1 MYFKILL
8 VILFS
13 FVALQDYE
21 NQEYCID
28 NFPLDK
34 EKSNGIGDVAKY
46 GWALSKDFCKTRRI
60 TKDNAVCCYIEIKMS
75 SNFRARGCIEVP
87 QVDYWNIKEFMSE
100 LQSGSYYN
108 YKVYEKYELLKGANI
123 KHIECQNGSF
133 LRIGLLFLFALLL

>member
-13 FVALQDYE
+13 FVALQDY
-21 NQEYCID
+21 NPNDYSICNF
-28 NFPLDK
+28 NFPLKNDK
-34 EKSNGIGDVAKY
+34 AISDVAKY
-46 GWALSKDFCKTRRI
+46 GWALSKDFCKTRI
-60 TKDNAVCCYIEIKMS
+60 TKDDNAVCCYIEIKWS

>member
-13 FVALQDYE
+13 FVALQNYE
-21 NQEYCID
+21 NKANCMD

-34 EKSNGIGDVAKY
+34 EGIDDVAKY
-46 GWALSKDFCKTRRI
+46 GWALSKDFCKTRI
-60 TKDNAVCCYIEIKMS
+60 TDDNAAVCCYIEIKMS

-108 YKVYEKYELLKGANI
+108 YKAYEKYELLKGANI
-123 KHIECQNGSF
+123 KHIECQKGSF